1 MIAEDGGLLV
11 SLQLSVACVGVMY
24 VCTVRSNYCTISV
37 GQVDYFPVVV
47 RRGEDRR

>member
-11 SLQLSVACVGVMY
+11 SLQLSVVYDVCV
-24 VCTVRSNYCTISV
+24 YCTITV